1 MDLSSVI
8 DSESAAHPAVRILDD
23 LLRIQSVN
31 PHYEE
36 EARGERDVA
45 DYVEE
50 RMRKAGLQVTRQP
63 VVDGRDNI
71 IAELRVGKPESALLF
86 EAHMDTVSIGSMENA
101 LIPNYREGR
110 LYGRG
115 ACDTKGALAGMIHMM
130 ERCAQHPEHLNADLI
145 FCASVDEEYA
155 FRGLTTFMSL
165 HLPLSGAVV
174 GEPTE
179 LGIVVEHKGC
189 ARFTV
194 QTYGKSAH
202 SSVPHKGENAI
213 NAMMDVV
220 RYIHERVEPGLATTK
235 SALCGKPTI
244 VVSTINGGSQINIV
258 PEACEI
264 SVDRRIVPGESPE
277 QVLSEFERDL
287 RAELSQTRLTIEP
300 LLLDPALNTP
310 HDAAVVR
317 SAKQAAATLGLNS
330 SLRGV
335 TYGSNASKL
344 QAWSG
349 IPSIVYGPGSIE
361 QAHSAEEWVPVNE
374 VVQAAE
380 FYYQLA
386 CSYKGNQEESS

>member
-1 MDLSSVI
+1 MDLSSAV
-8 DSESAAHPAVRILDD
+8 DTESTAHPAVRILDD

-31 PHYEE
+31 PHYAED
-36 EARGERDVA
+36 ARGERDVA
-45 DYVEE
+45 DYIEE

-101 LIPNYREGR
+101 LVPTYREGR

-130 ERCAQHPEHLNADLI
+130 EQCAQHPERLNADLV

-155 FRGLTTFMSL
+155 FQGLTKFMSL
-165 HLPLSGAVV
+165 NFPLSGAVV

-194 QTYGKSAH
+194 QTHGKSAH

-213 NAMMDVV
+213 YAMMDVV
-220 RYIHERVEPGLATTK
+220 RYMRERVEPELATIR

-244 VVSTINGGSQINIV
+244 VVSTISGGSQINIV

-277 QVLSEFERDL
+277 QVLSEFERDI
-287 RAELSQTRLTIEP
+287 RAELSEMSLTIEP

-310 HDAAVVR
+310 HDVAVVR
-317 SAKQAAATLGLNS
+317 SAQQAADTLGMNS

-344 QAWSG
+344 QAWKG

-361 QAHSAEEWVPVNE
+361 QAHSAEEWVTVNE

-386 CSYKGNQEESS
+386 CTYKGNQEERG